1 MTKKFIAKLQED
13 ENGDLW
19 LDLPPEVA
27 EHLEY
32 KEGDALVFERTN
44 RPGHW
49 ILRKP
54 KGKPPYEQPKD
65 SSSS

>member
-1 MTKKFIAKLQED
+1 MTKRIISKLRED

-19 LDLPPEVA
+19 LDLPPKVVED
-27 EHLEY
+27 LEY

-44 RPGHW
+44 RPGHL

-54 KGKPPYEQPKD
+54 RGKPPAESPAE